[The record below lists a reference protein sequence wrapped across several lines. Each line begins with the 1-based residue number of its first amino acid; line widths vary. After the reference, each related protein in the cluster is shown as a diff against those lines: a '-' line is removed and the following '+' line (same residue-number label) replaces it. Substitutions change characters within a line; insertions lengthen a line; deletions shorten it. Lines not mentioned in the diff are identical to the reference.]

1 VILELT
7 RQELEVVWR
16 MRLTSV
22 QARQTYYG
30 LPGMASRISHGLKV
44 SQAVRSNMAEPPVF

>member
-1 VILELT
+1 MILNLT

-16 MRLTSV
+16 MRLSSV
-22 QARQTYYG
+22 QVRQT
-30 LPGMASRISHGLKV
+30 LLWTARMASRISHGLKV